1 MPKYLFEVVEVT
13 TTTTVISAEADNE
26 DAAYDLVYNHAWS
39 GNVQRVDRPTTE
51 KTFDINLLKTEGV

>member
-1 MPKYLFEVVEVT
+1 MAKYLFEVVEVT
-13 TTTTVISAEADNE
+13 TTTTVVSAEAENE

-39 GNVQRVDRPTTE
+39 GNVQRVDRPVTE